1 MNNHERQSLIVTG
14 EDADIVSRFYVLKD
28 AIQRKND
35 AASPQFS
42 HPVTIFQ
49 TEEEKALLVQ
59 YNEVVEKHRQA
70 NNLTAPP
77 QLIPVLAP
85 PVLQQPVW
93 QLQQRPF
100 FYECRHS
107 EPTDLELARL
117 YIHRQHVRTRN
128 GSVYLYNGKYY
139 KKLSDDQLK
148 SQILSVLRDELEIK
162 GNSKQ
167 LDTVAAAIK
176 AEPTIQVNDEKLPV
190 GGLCL
195 ENCVID
201 IASMT
206 CADHA
211 PRFFFTI
218 KLDVQYQGSQPTPV
232 MDRFLYQIA
241 GGDPTLIRR
250 IWQVIGYCLVP
261 QDNRAKRFFLLQ
273 GLGNTGKSVLGSLLA
288 SFYEE
293 SAVGSVD
300 AFRLGDRFSL
310 SSLVGKSINLSG
322 DLPSTAL
329 NDQSVGV
336 IKQITGNDLVQVEEK
351 YKTPYAARVGVKLI
365 FGTNHQLRTATFDA
379 AFLRRICL
387 IPFNY
392 PVPKYQQDPYLLDKL
407 KLEKSGIFY
416 KAMEAY
422 RELCSNNYTF
432 AGDDVY
438 DMVNAKQAGE
448 QLIDHDACIEDFVE
462 RHIAIAPGAFVP
474 TKEIH
479 LLYMTENPDGLADC
493 QKFSTKFKLLAAK
506 RGLAITNKKKRV
518 SGESINGYE
527 GVALM

>member
-1 MNNHERQSLIVTG
+1 M
-14 EDADIVSRFYVLKD
+14 
-28 AIQRKND
+28 
-35 AASPQFS
+35 
-42 HPVTIFQ
+42 
-49 TEEEKALLVQ
+49 
-59 YNEVVEKHRQA
+59 
-70 NNLTAPP
+70 
-77 QLIPVLAP
+77 
-85 PVLQQPVW
+85 
-93 QLQQRPF
+93 
-100 FYECRHS
+100 
-107 EPTDLELARL
+107 
-117 YIHRQHVRTRN
+117 
-128 GSVYLYNGKYY
+128 
-139 KKLSDDQLK
+139 
-148 SQILSVLRDELEIK
+148 
-162 GNSKQ
+162 
-167 LDTVAAAIK
+167 AAAIK

-206 CADHA
+206 CADHD

-218 KLDVQYQGSQPTPV
+218 KLDVQYQGPQPTPV

-310 SSLVGKSINLSG
+310 SALASKAVNISMDLSSSALGDQAVGI
-322 DLPSTAL
+322 
-329 NDQSVGV
+329 
-336 IKQITGNDLVQVEEK
+336 IKQMTGNDLVQVEEK
-351 YKTPYAARVGVKLI
+351 YKTPYATRVGCKLI

-407 KLEKSGIFY
+407 KLEKAAIFW

-422 RELCSNNYTF
+422 RELVANNYTF

-448 QLIDHDACIEDFVE
+448 QLIDHDTCIEAFIE
-462 RHIAIAPGAFVP
+462 RHVVSMPDGFVP
-474 TKEIH
+474 TEELH
-479 LLYMTENPDGLADC
+479 MFYLSENPNGLSDR
-493 QKFSTKFKLLAAK
+493 QKFSARFKQLAAK
-506 RGLAITNKKKRV
+506 KGLVAVNKKKRV
-518 SGESINGYE
+518 NGEPANGYE
-527 GVALM
+527 GIALV

>member
-1 MNNHERQSLIVTG
+1 MDYSKQQL
-14 EDADIVSRFYVLKD
+14 F
-28 AIQRKND
+28 
-35 AASPQFS
+35 
-42 HPVTIFQ
+42 PVGGA
-49 TEEEKALLVQ
+49 EAELVQ
-59 YNEVVEKHRQA
+59 RHTEMMARYIRETDKDDGLIRPIIFFENKADSELHRQYC
-70 NNLTAPP
+70 NLAVQKQKEYGLEATPKLIPIMPQPVYQPAPP
-77 QLIPVLAP
+77 Y
-85 PVLQQPVW
+85 
-93 QLQQRPF
+93 QQRPF

-206 CADHA
+206 CADHD

-218 KLDVQYQGSQPTPV
+218 KLDVQYQGPQPTPV

-241 GGDPTLIRR
+241 GGDATLIRR
-250 IWQVIGYCLVP
+250 IWQVVGYCLVP

-310 SSLVGKSINLSG
+310 SALASKAVNISMDLSSSALGDQAVGI
-322 DLPSTAL
+322 
-329 NDQSVGV
+329 
-336 IKQITGNDLVQVEEK
+336 IKQMTGNDLVQVEEK
-351 YKTPYAARVGVKLI
+351 YKTPYATRVGCKLI

-379 AFLRRICL
+379 AFLRRICP

-407 KLEKSGIFY
+407 KLEKAAIFW

-422 RELCSNNYTF
+422 RELVANNYTF

-438 DMVNAKQAGE
+438 DMVNTKQAGE
-448 QLIDHDACIEDFVE
+448 QLIDHDACIEAFVE

-474 TKEIH
+474 TKEIY

-506 RGLAITNKKKRV
+506 HGLVVVNKKKRIN
-518 SGESINGYE
+518 GEPTNGYE
-527 GVALM
+527 GIALV

>member
-1 MNNHERQSLIVTG
+1 MKNHERQSLIVTG

-167 LDTVAAAIK
+167 LDTGAAAIK
-176 AEPTIQVNDEKLPV
+176 AEPTIQVNDEKLLV

-206 CADHA
+206 CADHD

-218 KLDVQYQGSQPTPV
+218 KLDVQYQGPQPTPV

-241 GGDPTLIRR
+241 GGDPVLIKR

-261 QDNRAKRFFLLQ
+261 QDNRAKRFFLFQ
-273 GLGNTGKSVLGSLLA
+273 GLGNTGKSVLGSLLSA
-288 SFYEE
+288 FYEE
-293 SAVGSVD
+293 TAVGSVD
-300 AFRLGDRFSL
+300 AFRIGDRFSL
-310 SSLVGKSINLSG
+310 SSLVNKALNISA
-322 DLPSTAL
+322 DLPSSAL
-329 NDQSVGV
+329 NDQAVGV

-351 YKTPYAARVGVKLI
+351 YKTPYATRVGCKLI
-365 FGTNHQLRTATFDA
+365 FGTNHQLRTSTFDA

-407 KLEKSGIFY
+407 KLEKAAIFW

-422 RELCSNNYTF
+422 RELVANNYTF

-448 QLIDHDACIEDFVE
+448 QLIDHDTCIEAFIE
-462 RHIAIAPGAFVP
+462 RHVAAMPDGFVP
-474 TKEIH
+474 TEELH
-479 LLYMTENPDGLADC
+479 MFYLSENPNGLSDR
-493 QKFSTKFKLLAAK
+493 QKFSARFKQLAAK
-506 RGLAITNKKKRV
+506 KGLVAVNKKKRV
-518 SGESINGYE
+518 NGEPANGYE
-527 GVALM
+527 GIALV